1 MNQHQ
6 STTTLIKFI
15 LDVAAAP
22 HPTLHPI
29 HRKFNNEIESDVV
42 SLRCT
47 EEYGLYIRRAM
58 TLCQLFYRLYQAPEQ
73 SEIGAV
79 WKVVEDDSVTDDEE
93 SSVVKAEEGLVED
106 DLVEDFRSEAVHRL
120 PCLSPLS
127 NVHTDLSP
135 CKL

>member
-1 MNQHQ
+1 
-6 STTTLIKFI
+6 
-15 LDVAAAP
+15 
-22 HPTLHPI
+22 
-29 HRKFNNEIESDVV
+29 
-42 SLRCT
+42 
-47 EEYGLYIRRAM
+47 M

-106 DLVEDFRSEAVHRL
+106 DLVEDDSVEDGSVEDFRSEAVHRL